1 MTDGIPAL
9 ATRGVTLRL
18 GRRTVV
24 QDVDLDVPAGSVT
37 VLLGA
42 NGAGKTTLLRACA
55 GLIPVDAGTIAVD
68 GQPLDGLTARMRAR
82 RIAYLPQSHRP
93 VFPFPVHEVVLMG
106 RWPHS
111 SALRGYGEADRATS
125 FDMLR
130 LVGVEALADRPYTKL
145 SGGERQLVLIA
156 RALAQEARILILD
169 EPETGLDVGH
179 RQRLMDLL
187 RRIADDGRA
196 VLLSSHFPDNALR
209 HADAAILLT
218 RNRVLAAGQ
227 PSIVMTRKNLWELY
241 GVEVILPEFEA
252 KCRDGLRENGVNIDP

>member
-1 MTDGIPAL
+1 MTDLPPAL
-9 ATRGVTLRL
+9 AARGLTLRL

-24 QDVDLDVPAGSVT
+24 EAVDLDLPAGSLA

-42 NGAGKTTLLRACA
+42 NGAGKTTLLKACA
-55 GLIPVDAGTIAVD
+55 GLMPAEAGSIAVD
-68 GQPLDGLTARMRAR
+68 GLPLDGFSDRMRAR

-93 VFPFPVHEVVLMG
+93 VFPFPAHEVVLMG

-111 SALRGYGEADRATS
+111 SPLRGYGEADRAVA

-130 LVGVEALADRPYTKL
+130 LVGAEALADRPYTRL

-187 RRIADDGRA
+187 RRLADAGRA

-209 HADAAILLT
+209 YADATILLA

-227 PSIVMTRKNLWELY
+227 PSIVMTPKNLWELY
-241 GVEVILPEFEA
+241 GVEVVLPEFEA